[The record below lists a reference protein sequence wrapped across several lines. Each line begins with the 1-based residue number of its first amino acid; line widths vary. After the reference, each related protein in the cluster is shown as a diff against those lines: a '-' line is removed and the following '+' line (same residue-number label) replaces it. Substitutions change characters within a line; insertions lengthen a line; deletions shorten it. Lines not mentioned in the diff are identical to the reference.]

1 MQASEIITIKDIQVN
16 KNNLIGKSIRTW
28 GRIVHINPEASRV
41 KISNDCIEIT
51 CRTELVPSFNASVND
66 SCQFIGDVEEDGL
79 LIKSV
84 QVIDASSFDFK
95 LLQAVL
101 KKRIEF
107 LSTNNNL

>member
-1 MQASEIITIKDIQVN
+1 
-16 KNNLIGKSIRTW
+16 
-28 GRIVHINPEASRV
+28 
-41 KISNDCIEIT
+41 
-51 CRTELVPSFNASVND
+51 VND